1 MCLVLYVTYICTFYV
16 CLSTYEFICENL
28 YVLKKTMKHIMVSD
42 EWCKIAQKLCS
53 GNNRRRWPMGHAQ
66 CRMPVDVHCE
76 SVCDVICGEFYPT
89 LLLAPVDHKGGEEQ
103 TSLSMSLPVLS
114 YLTNRVIRF
123 LI

>member
-1 MCLVLYVTYICTFYV
+1 MPCIRTFYV

-42 EWCKIAQKLCS
+42 ERCKIAQKLCS
-53 GNNRRRWPMGHAQ
+53 GNNRGRWPMGHAQ
-66 CRMPVDVHCE
+66 CRMPVDIHCK

-103 TSLSMSLPVLS
+103 TSLLTSLPVLS